1 MLPIEAVNPKYVD
14 NEILKLTK
22 NGTWVADGGEITHEP
37 TRRLFARSL
46 EKREDGYYLV
56 IGRETKKVE
65 VEDTAYFVTRIDGS
79 CDQGFELWISD
90 GTKEQLQT
98 ETLRYRP
105 NRLVCKIR
113 NGKEEAKFLH
123 APYNELLRDL
133 KRDGKGYFLNGSGY
147 R

>member
-1 MLPIEAVNPKYVD
+1 MAKEN
-14 NEILKLTK
+14 
-22 NGTWVADGGEITHEP
+22 
-37 TRRLFARSL
+37 RMS
-46 EKREDGYYLV
+46 REDYL
-56 IGRETKKVE
+56 KKCEE

-133 KRDGKGYFLNGSGY
+133 KRDGKGYFLEIEGK
-147 R
+147 RIDF